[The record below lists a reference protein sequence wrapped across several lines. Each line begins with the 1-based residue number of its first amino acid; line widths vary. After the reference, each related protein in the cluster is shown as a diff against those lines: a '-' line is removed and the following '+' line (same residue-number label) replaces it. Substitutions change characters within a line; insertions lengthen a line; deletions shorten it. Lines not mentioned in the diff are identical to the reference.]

1 MKNYLL
7 ILLLSF
13 IILGCSN
20 KKQTLPTD
28 ISKNTIHKTNAK
40 KTEFDQLKGFY
51 EDDLD
56 LALAVFKEAC
66 TKSIKKDIFKQ
77 VCANSQYYNN
87 GVIFFTKYF
96 TPRVLV
102 SNTGDK
108 GLITGYFEP
117 LLYGSRT
124 KDEIYKYPVYKTPKD
139 LVTIKNKKKYPN
151 FKKLRYK
158 AKIKNGKYV
167 PYDSREQ
174 IEKSNNF
181 EVICYVS
188 NKVDLFFMQI
198 QGSGRVQLN
207 DGKIINIGYANQNG
221 RKYFAIGKY
230 LIKEGY
236 LTKEEV
242 SLQTIKEF
250 LESNP
255 SKMQDIMNLNESYVF
270 FHESLN
276 SATGSL
282 NVPLIAKRN
291 IAVDR
296 NYIPLGMPVFLETFN
311 PKTKEPI
318 NKLVVAADTG
328 GAIKGEIRADY
339 FMGFGKE
346 AKELAGL
353 MKEEGRLHMLIP
365 KI

>member
-1 MKNYLL
+1 MKYYLL
-7 ILLLSF
+7 ILLSF
-13 IILGCSN
+13 LILGCSN
-20 KKQTLPTD
+20 KEQSFSINSTQ
-28 ISKNTIHKTNAK
+28 KTTT
-40 KTEFDQLKGFY
+40 KTEFDYIDGFY
-51 EDDLD
+51 DDDLD
-56 LALAVFKEAC
+56 LALDVFKEAC
-66 TKSIKKDIFKQ
+66 TKSIKKEMFKQ
-77 VCANSQYYNN
+77 VCENSQYYDN
-87 GVIFFTKYF
+87 GQKFFTKYF
-96 TPRVLV
+96 TPKVLV

-124 KDEIYKYPVYKTPKD
+124 KNEIYKYPVYKTPKD
-139 LVTIKNKKKYPN
+139 LVTIKNKKRYPS
-151 FKKLRYK
+151 FKRLRYK
-158 AKIKNGKYV
+158 AKINNGRYV

-181 EVICYVS
+181 DVICYVS

-198 QGSGRVQLN
+198 QGSGRVLLD
-207 DGKIINIGYANQNG
+207 DGETINIGYANQNG
-221 RKYFAIGKY
+221 RKYFAIGKH
-230 LIKEGY
+230 LIEEGY

-255 SKMQDIMNLNESYVF
+255 SKMQDIMNLNKSYVF
-270 FHESLN
+270 FHESPN

>member
-1 MKNYLL
+1 MKYYLL
-7 ILLLSF
+7 ILLSLL
-13 IILGCSN
+13 ILGCSN
-20 KKQTLPTD
+20 KEQSFATNSTQKTATKTD
-28 ISKNTIHKTNAK
+28 EK
-40 KTEFDQLKGFY
+40 KTEFDYIDGFY
-51 EDDLD
+51 DDDLD
-56 LALAVFKEAC
+56 LALDVFKEAC
-66 TKSIKKDIFKQ
+66 TKSIKKEMFKQ
-77 VCANSQYYNN
+77 VCKNSQYYDD
-87 GVIFFTKYF
+87 GEVFFTKYF
-96 TPRVLV
+96 TPKVLV

-124 KDEIYKYPVYKTPKD
+124 KDDIYKYPVYKTPKD
-139 LVTIKNKKKYPN
+139 LLTIKNKKKYPN
-151 FKKLRYK
+151 FKRLRYK
-158 AKIKNGKYV
+158 AKIRNGRYV

-181 EVICYVS
+181 EVICYVK

-198 QGSGRVQLN
+198 QGSGRVLLDN
-207 DGKIINIGYANQNG
+207 GEIINIGYANQNG
-221 RKYFAIGKY
+221 RKYFAIGKH
-230 LIKEGY
+230 LIEEGY

-255 SKMQDIMNLNESYVF
+255 SKMDDIMNLNKSYVF
-270 FHESLN
+270 FHESPN

-282 NVPLIAKRN
+282 NVPLVAKRN

>member
-7 ILLLSF
+7 LILLSF

-66 TKSIKKDIFKQ
+66 TESIKKDIFKQ

-117 LLYGSRT
+117 LLYGNRT

-139 LVTIKNKKKYPN
+139 LVTIKNKKIYPN

-158 AKIKNGKYV
+158 AKI
-167 PYDSREQ
+167 
-174 IEKSNNF
+174 I
-181 EVICYVS
+181 
-188 NKVDLFFMQI
+188 
-198 QGSGRVQLN
+198 
-207 DGKIINIGYANQNG
+207 
-221 RKYFAIGKY
+221 
-230 LIKEGY
+230 
-236 LTKEEV
+236 
-242 SLQTIKEF
+242 
-250 LESNP
+250 
-255 SKMQDIMNLNESYVF
+255 
-270 FHESLN
+270 
-276 SATGSL
+276 
-282 NVPLIAKRN
+282 
-291 IAVDR
+291 
-296 NYIPLGMPVFLETFN
+296 
-311 PKTKEPI
+311 
-318 NKLVVAADTG
+318 
-328 GAIKGEIRADY
+328 
-339 FMGFGKE
+339 
-346 AKELAGL
+346 
-353 MKEEGRLHMLIP
+353 
-365 KI
+365 

>member
-1 MKNYLL
+1 MRNYLL

-13 IILGCSN
+13 LILGCSSKEQSLTA
-20 KKQTLPTD
+20 KK
-28 ISKNTIHKTNAK
+28 TI
-40 KTEFDQLKGFY
+40 KTEFDYLNGFY

-66 TKSIKKDIFKQ
+66 TKSIRKDMFKQ
-77 VCANSQYYNN
+77 VCENSQYYNN
-87 GVIFFTKYF
+87 GQEFFTKYF
-96 TPRVLV
+96 TPKVLV

-139 LVTIKNKKKYPN
+139 LVTIKDKKNHPN
-151 FKKLRYK
+151 FKRFRYK
-158 AKIKNGKYV
+158 AKLENGKYV
-167 PYDSREQ
+167 PYDSREE
-174 IEKSNNF
+174 IENSNNF
-181 EVICYVS
+181 EIICYV
-188 NKVDLFFMQI
+188 NNPIDLFFMQI
-198 QGSGRVQLN
+198 QGSGRVQLEN
-207 DGKIINIGYANQNG
+207 GETINIGYSNQNG
-221 RKYFAIGKY
+221 RKYFAIGKH
-230 LIKEGY
+230 LIEEEY
-236 LTKEEV
+236 LTREEV
-242 SLQTIKEF
+242 SLQSIKEF
-250 LESNP
+250 LENNP
-255 SKMQDIMNLNESYVF
+255 SKMQDIMNLNKSYVF
-270 FHESLN
+270 FYESKN

>member
-1 MKNYLL
+1 MKHYLL
-7 ILLLSF
+7 ILLSF

-20 KKQTLPTD
+20 KEESLPTD
-28 ISKNTIHKTNAK
+28 LTQETTAKTDVK
-40 KTEFDQLKGFY
+40 KTEFDYLNGFY

-56 LALAVFKEAC
+56 LALGVFKEAC
-66 TKSIKKDIFKQ
+66 TKSIKKDMFKQ
-77 VCANSQYYNN
+77 VCENSQYYDN
-87 GVIFFTKYF
+87 GQIFFTKYF
-96 TPRVLV
+96 TPKVLV

-124 KDEIYKYPVYKTPKD
+124 KDDIYKYPVYKTPKD
-139 LVTIKNKKKYPN
+139 LLTIKNKKRYPN
-151 FKKLRYK
+151 FKRLRYK
-158 AKIKNGKYV
+158 AKIKKGKYV

-181 EVICYVS
+181 DVICYVS
-188 NKVDLFFMQI
+188 NRVDLFFMQI
-198 QGSGRVQLN
+198 QGSGRVQLEN
-207 DGKIINIGYANQNG
+207 GETINIGYANQNG

-230 LIKEGY
+230 LIEEGY

-242 SLQTIKEF
+242 SLQSIKEF

-255 SKMQDIMNLNESYVF
+255 SKMQDIMNLNKSYVF
-270 FHESLN
+270 FHESPN

-296 NYIPLGMPVFLETFN
+296 SYIPLGMPVFLETFN

-339 FMGFGKE
+339 FMGFGEE